1 MANTTDPTL
10 APTGPTY
17 GWCDWHEGPSGTAVL
32 ISVVEQCS
40 GPGITRYACAPCRE
54 QRRLVPYGQQP

>member
-1 MANTTDPTL
+1 MQKTTHTPA
-10 APTGPTY
+10 APAEAWT

-32 ISVVEQCS
+32 ISVIEQCS

-54 QRRLVPYGQQP
+54 QRRLVPYTQQP

>member
-1 MANTTDPTL
+1 MQKTTHP
-10 APTGPTY
+10 APASAEVPV

-32 ISVVEQCS
+32 VSVIEQCS

-54 QRRLVPYGQQP
+54 QRRLVPYSQQP